1 MSHPTDDLMLHARKT
16 LLRARYLPRGP
27 MKFWLRHIGGIY
39 HLLAKQGAGDNI
51 AFLDDARAARAAQR
65 RPMRPSGAPTGTC
78 PPR

>member
-1 MSHPTDDLMLHARKT
+1 MRHPTDDLMLHARKT

-51 AFLDDARAARAAQR
+51 AFLDDVRAARAAQR
-65 RPMRPSGAPTGTC
+65 RPSGRAAPRPAPGPT
-78 PPR
+78 